1 MQNKLRPKFLELF
14 TLAPKMAITAKV
26 SILHRISGF
35 LLFLSIPCMIYI
47 LHKSLTQPNFYS
59 NMYTVMSLPLI
70 KILYVVLMAAFIY
83 HMCAGGRF
91 LFLDMDKGVEI
102 KTAKKTSYI
111 VLVVSLILSI
121 ILGVL
126 IW

>member
-1 MQNKLRPKFLELF
+1 
-14 TLAPKMAITAKV
+14 
-26 SILHRISGF
+26 
-35 LLFLSIPCMIYI
+35 
-47 LHKSLTQPNFYS
+47 
-59 NMYTVMSLPLI
+59 MYTVMSLPLI

-83 HMCAGGRF
+83 HMCAGVRF